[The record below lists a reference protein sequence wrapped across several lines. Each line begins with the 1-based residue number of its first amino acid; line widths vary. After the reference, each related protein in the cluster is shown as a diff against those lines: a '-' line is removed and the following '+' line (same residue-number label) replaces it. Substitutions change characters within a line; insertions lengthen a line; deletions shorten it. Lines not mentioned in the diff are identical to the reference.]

1 MSTANKNLK
10 RYCEKILYF
19 LSKIVNDDNGR
30 ISINGIDKDEY
41 EKMIIMKDILM
52 KHMEN
57 ANVIVNVNL
66 EKIAK
71 MKPQHRLNL
80 IKKFYSGKK
89 DSIQNVIEMSRNV
102 SSKRTLKSIKPLS
115 KRTVSN
121 REGGSP
127 SQNIPIANIVNDIVV
142 HAIQVVDAEA
152 VRTCELCDEDLDA
165 FVGEEDDETGES
177 MDPYVLHS
185 FGGVNHT
192 FHLSCLVRRHGYNHN
207 GCVQCT
213 SCHAWCAFPN
223 DLGIVCDQTG
233 NVVNHTQPENYEETV
248 AIGTLVLFLLH
259 EAAYVLFGFSPT
271 GRR

>member
-127 SQNIPIANIVNDIVV
+127 YQNIPIANIVNDIVV

>member
-19 LSKIVNDDNGR
+19 LSKTVNDDNGR
-30 ISINGIDKDEY
+30 ISMNGIDKDEY
-41 EKMIIMKDILM
+41 EKMMIMKDILL
-52 KHMEN
+52 KYMEN
-57 ANVIVNVNL
+57 ANVNVNVNL
-66 EKIAK
+66 EKIEK

-80 IKKFYSGKK
+80 IKSFYSGKK
-89 DSIQNVIEMSRNV
+89 DAIQNVIKMSSVV
-102 SSKRTLKSIKPLS
+102 SSKRTLKSRKPLS
-115 KRTVSN
+115 KRTISN

-127 SQNIPIANIVNDIVV
+127 ARNIPIANIVVDAV
-142 HAIQVVDAEA
+142 QVVDAEA
-152 VRTCELCDEDLDA
+152 VRPCELCDEDLDA

-177 MDPYVLHS
+177 MDPYTLHS
-185 FGGVNHT
+185 FGGVNHA

-213 SCHAWCAFPN
+213 TCHTWCAFPN

-233 NVVNHTQPENYEETV
+233 NVANETQTGNNE
-248 AIGTLVLFLLH
+248 AIGTIVLFLLH
-259 EAAYVLFGFSPT
+259 EAAYVLFGFSPM

>member
-19 LSKIVNDDNGR
+19 LSKTVNDDNGR
-30 ISINGIDKDEY
+30 ISMNGIDKDEY
-41 EKMIIMKDILM
+41 EKMMIMKDILL

-57 ANVIVNVNL
+57 ANVTVNGHL

-80 IKKFYSGKK
+80 IKNFYSGKK
-89 DSIQNVIEMSRNV
+89 DAIQNVIEMSRNV
-102 SSKRTLKSIKPLS
+102 SSKRTLKSRKPLS
-115 KRTVSN
+115 KRTISN

-127 SQNIPIANIVNDIVV
+127 SQNIPIANIVVD
-142 HAIQVVDAEA
+142 AIQVVDAEA
-152 VRTCELCDEDLDA
+152 VRPCELCDEDLDA
-165 FVGEEDDETGES
+165 FIGEEDDETGES

-185 FGGVNHT
+185 FGGVNHA

-233 NVVNHTQPENYEETV
+233 NMANETQTGNVEAV
-248 AIGTLVLFLLH
+248 GTLVLFLLH
-259 EAAYVLFGFSPT
+259 EAAYVLFGFSPM